1 MNTETTGKV
10 PGHLWVVGG
19 LSLLWNAFGCY
30 IYTMTMMR
38 DPAMMAQTPAE
49 VRAAL
54 ETTPVWA
61 NGAWALGVWGA
72 LLGSVLLL
80 MRNGKALHAFAASL
94 LGLAGTAV
102 YEATSGIPVNVP
114 QLATI
119 WAVAL
124 FLLWYAWSM
133 TKKGVLR

>member
-10 PGHLWVVGG
+10 PGHLWAVGG

-38 DPAMMAQTPAE
+38 DPAMMAQTPE
-49 VRAAL
+49 EMRAVLDA
-54 ETTPVWA
+54 TPMWA

-72 LLGSVLLL
+72 LLGSILLL
-80 MRNGKALHAFAASL
+80 VRNRLALHAFAVSL

-102 YEATSGIPVNVP
+102 YEATSAIPVNVP